1 MNDLKFGWVE
11 IDTSREINR
20 WRLEI
25 DRVLFR
31 KSLLISED
39 GMAKFWQKNWTAEMH
54 EKRQQCRSI
63 DASYFFR
70 RICNKKKNLFTEKQ
84 AFEESLRLGKVV
96 KNLEISWINNETI
109 IELFGLQM
117 MWEIM

>member
-1 MNDLKFGWVE
+1 
-11 IDTSREINR
+11 
-20 WRLEI
+20 
-25 DRVLFR
+25 
-31 KSLLISED
+31 
-39 GMAKFWQKNWTAEMH
+39 MH

-70 RICNKKKNLFTEKQ
+70 RSCNKKNLFTEKQ
-84 AFEESLRLGKVV
+84 TFEESLRLGKVV

>member
-1 MNDLKFGWVE
+1 
-11 IDTSREINR
+11 
-20 WRLEI
+20 
-25 DRVLFR
+25 
-31 KSLLISED
+31 
-39 GMAKFWQKNWTAEMH
+39 MH

-70 RICNKKKNLFTEKQ
+70 RICNKKNLFTEKQ
-84 AFEESLRLGKVV
+84 TFEESLRLGKVV

-117 MWEIM
+117 MSEIM

>member
-1 MNDLKFGWVE
+1 MNDLKFGFVE

-70 RICNKKKNLFTEKQ
+70 RICNKKKIFLPKNRHLKK
-84 AFEESLRLGKVV
+84 AYDWVRLLR
-96 KNLEISWINNETI
+96 T
-109 IELFGLQM
+109 
-117 MWEIM
+117 

>member
-1 MNDLKFGWVE
+1 MPATFLDVSA
-11 IDTSREINR
+11 T
-20 WRLEI
+20 
-25 DRVLFR
+25 
-31 KSLLISED
+31 
-39 GMAKFWQKNWTAEMH
+39 
-54 EKRQQCRSI
+54 
-63 DASYFFR
+63 
-70 RICNKKKNLFTEKQ
+70 KKNLFTEKQ

>member
-1 MNDLKFGWVE
+1 
-11 IDTSREINR
+11 
-20 WRLEI
+20 
-25 DRVLFR
+25 
-31 KSLLISED
+31 
-39 GMAKFWQKNWTAEMH
+39 MH

-96 KNLEISWINNETI
+96 KNLEIS
-109 IELFGLQM
+109 
-117 MWEIM
+117 

>member
-1 MNDLKFGWVE
+1 
-11 IDTSREINR
+11 
-20 WRLEI
+20 
-25 DRVLFR
+25 
-31 KSLLISED
+31 
-39 GMAKFWQKNWTAEMH
+39 MH

-117 MWEIM
+117 MREIM

>member
-31 KSLLISED
+31 KSLWIFWRRYGQIL
-39 GMAKFWQKNWTAEMH
+39 AKKIEGQKCM
-54 EKRQQCRSI
+54 
-63 DASYFFR
+63 
-70 RICNKKKNLFTEKQ
+70 KN
-84 AFEESLRLGKVV
+84 A
-96 KNLEISWINNETI
+96 NNVAR
-109 IELFGLQM
+109 
-117 MWEIM
+117 